1 MNESINK
8 QEEGGEEEGYKTGEK
23 EEMSGDRYRYV
34 AYISIERTSEN
45 QCVDVIFGHANTKE
59 IVW

>member
-8 QEEGGEEEGYKTGEK
+8 QEGGEEEGYKKGEK

-34 AYISIERTSEN
+34 AYISIERKSEK
-45 QCVDVIFGHANTKE
+45 QCVAVIF
-59 IVW
+59 